1 MSGLFGI
8 TSEPIDASP
17 WRTRRAVEYWIE
29 RQPAVAHARYRCAA
43 VLRRISHAAGKF
55 ENARRTTDE
64 ADRPLSLLFLW
75 GRDCPNCDIAKRDIL
90 LRRDRFRWEEIRWLH
105 CNVYDDPPMATRFG
119 LHGIPAF
126 MLFRGSLRLGRIS
139 PWPGADRFCAAIAR
153 QITAINSA
161 PG

>member
-1 MSGLFGI
+1 MRHLG
-8 TSEPIDASP
+8 
-17 WRTRRAVEYWIE
+17 
-29 RQPAVAHARYRCAA
+29 AHAAQWNTG
-43 VLRRISHAAGKF
+43 S
-55 ENARRTTDE
+55 NDNWPSPMPDTDVPQFFDEFPMQRASSKTLDEQLAE